1 VTDGKKTEG
10 VRFDWPDEA
19 HKALQRMARAKGYES
34 HNALARDWLLERIQQ
49 ELHAAKVMLGIE
61 DGAGISRNFP
71 ESSGKGRS

>member
-10 VRFDWPDEA
+10 VRF
-19 HKALQRMARAKGYES
+19 
-34 HNALARDWLLERIQQ
+34 DWLLERIQQ